1 MIRMNAIPSLTL
13 LAFLVILLDGCLVVN
28 DPYTAI
34 APGYWRA
41 SLQLD
46 PKYRIDNPEG
56 RPIPEAVDVQFEEV
70 TAGELPFV
78 FEVIYENEQ
87 DFYIDIING
96 EERLRVDDIK
106 IGRDQRISKDTI
118 LINFPVFDSYIRA
131 TCEANVIEGEWVVN
145 YKENYRIPFVAHQ
158 GQNYRFTTL
167 RKTPVMDVSG
177 RWEVLFEV
185 DTDKPFP
192 AIGEFQ
198 QDGNYLTGTFLTE
211 TGDYRFL
218 EGTIQENKLY
228 LSCFD
233 GSHAFLF
240 EAKIQE
246 DSTLIGSFR
255 SGSHYKALWEGRR
268 NSEFTLSDPDSLTF
282 LKKGYDRLDF
292 SFQNTQRKTIS
303 LSDSAFQSKVCL
315 IQIMGTWCPNCR
327 DETLFLKDYLANHP
341 GKDIA
346 VIALAFERY
355 QDQEKALKVL
365 RTYKERMDIPYE
377 VLYAGSYKKEEAAQS
392 LPMLNQILSYPT
404 LIFIDKKGQVRK
416 IHTGFSGPATS
427 EYEAFKTEFDTFI
440 NQLLAESI
448 K

>member
-1 MIRMNAIPSLTL
+1 MNPIPSLTL
-13 LAFLVILLDGCLVVN
+13 WVLLVSLGGCLVVN
-28 DPYTAI
+28 DPYSAI

-46 PKYRIDNPEG
+46 PQYRIDNPEG
-56 RPIPEAVDVQFEEV
+56 RPIPEAVDVQFDEV
-70 TAGELPFV
+70 SAGELPFV

-87 DFYIDIING
+87 DFYIEIING

-118 LINFPVFDSYIRA
+118 WINFPIFDSYIRA
-131 TCEANVIEGEWVVN
+131 TCEANVMEGEWVVN
-145 YKENYRIPFVAHQ
+145 YKENYRIPFVARQ
-158 GQNYRFTTL
+158 GQKHRFTTL
-167 RKTPVMDVSG
+167 RKAPVMDVSG

-185 DTDKPFP
+185 DTDQPYP
-192 AIGEFQ
+192 AVGEFQ
-198 QDGNYLTGTFLTE
+198 QEGNYLTGTFLTE

-218 EGTIQENKLY
+218 EGTIQANKLY

-255 SGSHYKALWEGRR
+255 SGNHYRALWEGRR
-268 NSEFTLSDPDSLTF
+268 NSEYALSHPDSLTF
-282 LKKGYDRLDF
+282 LKKGYERLDF
-292 SFQNTQRKTIS
+292 SFVNTQGKAVS
-303 LSDSAFQSKVCL
+303 LSDSAFQGKVCL

-327 DETLFLKDYLANHP
+327 DETLFLKDYLQQHP
-341 GKDIA
+341 DKDLEI
-346 VIALAFERY
+346 IALAFERY
-355 QDQEKALKVL
+355 KEKEKALKVL
-365 RTYKERMDIPYE
+365 RTYKERMAIPYE
-377 VLYAGSYKKEEAAQS
+377 VLYAGYYNKEEAAQA
-392 LPMLNQILSYPT
+392 LPMLNQVLSYPT
-404 LIFIDKKGQVRK
+404 LIFIDRQGQVRK

-427 EYEAFKTEFDTFI
+427 EYEPFKAAFNTFI